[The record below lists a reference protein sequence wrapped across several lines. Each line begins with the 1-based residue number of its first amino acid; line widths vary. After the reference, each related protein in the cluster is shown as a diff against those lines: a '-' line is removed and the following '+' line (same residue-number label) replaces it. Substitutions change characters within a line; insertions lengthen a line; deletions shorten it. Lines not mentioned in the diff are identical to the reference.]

1 MEKKMDIE
9 RRVYSAEEIQEIL
22 GIKRSATYNYLTKV
36 YTDGGPFLVQKSV
49 PCTVCQRKI
58 LMPGCVAK
66 RNKKFEKSLEKAA
79 DYAEKSFEKVVC
91 DD

>member
-1 MEKKMDIE
+1 M
-9 RRVYSAEEIQEIL
+9 
-22 GIKRSATYNYLTKV
+22 
-36 YTDGGPFLVQKSV
+36 
-49 PCTVCQRKI
+49 
-58 LMPGCVAK
+58 MPGCVAK

>member
-22 GIKRSATYNYLTKV
+22 GIKR
-36 YTDGGPFLVQKSV
+36 
-49 PCTVCQRKI
+49 KI

-66 RNKKFEKSLEKAA
+66 RNKKIEKSLEKAA

-91 DD
+91 DG

>member
-22 GIKRSATYNYLTKV
+22 GIKRSATYNYLTA
-36 YTDGGPFLVQKSV
+36 GPFWCIKSV